1 MGGFIM
7 IKAYAWH
14 NDDTGFDDIVW
25 CETAGKAKYY
35 IACKE
40 GIPFTD
46 VKVYRVKWADKFKCI
61 EDIKIKDFFDN
72 GWGYVCSKCG
82 EITFEDEA
90 TFINDNEII
99 CSKCKGDN

>member
-1 MGGFIM
+1 M

-46 VKVYRVKWADKFKCI
+46 VKVYRVKFADKFKCI

-99 CSKCKGDN
+99 CSECKGDN